1 MKANYMIT
9 KGDVLEH
16 TGSIEV
22 KNSAHGLSVARVICQ
37 VAGCECGAFIEIMK
51 NNVTMLEVDYE
62 PGKSYYKVYDFREH
76 EVPDVC
82 KIEL

>member
-22 KNSAHGLSVARVICQ
+22 KNSAQDV
-37 VAGCECGAFIEIMK
+37 
-51 NNVTMLEVDYE
+51 
-62 PGKSYYKVYDFREH
+62 YKRQE
-76 EVPDVC
+76 
-82 KIEL
+82 

>member
-1 MKANYMIT
+1 
-9 KGDVLEH
+9 
-16 TGSIEV
+16 
-22 KNSAHGLSVARVICQ
+22 
-37 VAGCECGAFIEIMK
+37 MK
-51 NNVTMLEVDYE
+51 NKVTMLEVDYE